1 MKEKLKEW
9 VWWVVPVV
17 VAAGVGVAL
26 YYGRKQQTPEPEE
39 QVQTEPAP
47 AAEEPIRNPLT
58 PAESA
63 EPLPELNDSDP
74 ALRDSLAALFGR
86 ALEQVLVP
94 ENIARNIVVTV
105 DNLPRKK
112 LNMQRAP
119 LKPTP
124 GEFAAR
130 GMDQYTLSPDNFS
143 RYTPLVKLMQSAD
156 AKQVAD
162 LYRRYYPLFQQAYV
176 DLGYP
181 DGYFNDRL
189 VEVIDHLLETPDV
202 KGPITLTRPGV
213 FYEFADPA
221 LEARS
226 AGQKILLRIGSD
238 NAAAVKQKL
247 QELRREI
254 AKNPN
259 PAQAP

>member
-1 MKEKLKEW
+1 MRENIKEW

-26 YYGRKQQTPEPEE
+26 YYGRKQQAPEPEE

-47 AAEEPIRNPLT
+47 STEPLIRNPVE
-58 PAESA
+58 PAEEV
-63 EPLPELNDSDP
+63 EPLPELNASDP
-74 ALRDSLAALFGR
+74 ALRDSLTSLFGR
-86 ALEQVLVP
+86 ALEQILVP

-119 LKPTP
+119 VKTTP

-130 GMDQYTLSPDNFS
+130 GMDEFTLSPDNFS
-143 RYTPLVKLMQSAD
+143 RYTPIVKLMQSAD
-156 AKQVAD
+156 AKQLAD

-202 KGPITLTRPGV
+202 KGPIALTRPGV
-213 FYEFADPA
+213 FYEFADPS

-226 AGQKILLRIGSD
+226 AGQKILLRIGSE
-238 NAAAVKQKL
+238 NAATVKEKL
-247 QELRREI
+247 RELRREV
-254 AKNPN
+254 AKD
-259 PAQAP
+259 PAPAG